1 LNESPK
7 VTTFLLHFEGTQRRN
22 SLRTRA
28 KAIIKL
34 TRWQEFLAF
43 TTILTMLG
51 GLTAYRVDDDTTLDW
66 RLFAVLI
73 ANLAAMAY
81 AFMVNDIEDA
91 EDDARDPG
99 RAQANPIANLELSV
113 RVAWVAALGFAVLS
127 ATAYALVGT
136 TPFIIGIITLIL
148 AHLYSWKPVRL
159 KSQPLVDI
167 ISHALMLSTLLYLA
181 AFFIYADDLSRLWM
195 VVILTFTASANG
207 QLYNQ
212 VRDYEMDR
220 AAGLN
225 NTASILGKQLTN
237 LLAIGSSVATVG
249 GIVIAA
255 IAGIFPVWLGIV
267 LLVVGPV
274 VLFLLRNN
282 TRDMRGSE
290 TDDPMAL
297 IQRQFLYVINITLF
311 VWLIAAII

>member
-1 LNESPK
+1 MQS
-7 VTTFLLHFEGTQRRN
+7 Q
-22 SLRTRA
+22 A

-51 GLTAYRVDDDTTLDW
+51 GLTAYRTADVTLDG
-66 RLFAVLI
+66 RLVIVLL
-73 ANLAAMAY
+73 ANLSAMAY

-91 EDDARDPG
+91 EDDARDPK

-113 RVAWVAALGFAVLS
+113 PIAWAAALSFAAVS
-127 ATAYALVGT
+127 AISYALVGT
-136 TPFIIGIITLIL
+136 MPFIIGVTTLTL

-159 KSQPLVDI
+159 KSRPLVDI

-181 AFFIYADDLSRLWM
+181 AFFIYADDLRELWM
-195 VVILTFTASANG
+195 FVVMTFTASANG

-212 VRDYEMDR
+212 VRDYDMDS

-225 NTASILGKQLTN
+225 NTASILGKQVTN
-237 LLAIGSSVATVG
+237 VLAIGSNVVTG
-249 GIVIAA
+249 ICIVIAA
-255 IAGIFPVWLGIV
+255 LVGIFPLWLGPV
-267 LLVVGPV
+267 LLATTPI

-282 TRDMRGSE
+282 TKDMRGSE

-297 IQRQFLYVINITLF
+297 FQRQMLYVFNITLF
-311 VWLIAAII
+311 IWLLSTII